1 MEEIRSVNNS
11 YIKYLKSLKQKKYR
25 KEHKMFL
32 VEGYHLVEEAAK
44 AKVLDAVLVIDKKD
58 QIQGVKNYLINSD
71 IIEDLASTITPQNII
86 GVCSIKQKKEL
97 TSNKVLVL
105 DELQDPGNLGTV
117 IRTAI
122 AFGFTDIAVS
132 NNTVDIY
139 NDKVIRGTQG
149 MLFRAN
155 FMEVEIKDFLLDLKA
170 KGYKVITTS
179 LGEDVITPDE
189 LPKLEKSALVLGN
202 EARGLKDEV
211 LELADFKVTIPM
223 ADVVESLNVGVAG
236 GIMMYLLSKQK

>member
-1 MEEIRSVNNS
+1 
-11 YIKYLKSLKQKKYR
+11 
-25 KEHKMFL
+25 
-32 VEGYHLVEEAAK
+32 
-44 AKVLDAVLVIDKKD
+44 
-58 QIQGVKNYLINSD
+58 
-71 IIEDLASTITPQNII
+71 
-86 GVCSIKQKKEL
+86 
-97 TSNKVLVL
+97 
-105 DELQDPGNLGTV
+105 
-117 IRTAI
+117 
-122 AFGFTDIAVS
+122 
-132 NNTVDIY
+132 
-139 NDKVIRGTQG
+139 
-149 MLFRAN
+149 
-155 FMEVEIKDFLLDLKA
+155 MEVEIKDFLLDLKA